1 MRPFTLL
8 AIAWLLARAL
18 QGAESPPMIL
28 TPDFSHAGY
37 RGGDATIPTVPVVA
51 NVRDFGA
58 IGDGEADDTA
68 AFAKALATAPAG
80 AVLVPAGRYRITGL
94 IELSRSGTVLRG
106 EGADRSVLW
115 FPRTLTDV
123 KPNWGETTSGRPTSN
138 YSWSSGF
145 IVIGPTT
152 KTPGP
157 RRIDVIEAAERGGR
171 SIRLANPPG
180 LAVDDEV
187 VVAVED
193 DAERTLTHHL
203 YAGDPGPITKLS
215 PLRARQIARI
225 AAIDGD
231 RVTLDRPLR
240 QDLRPAWKPRLSA
253 YAPPVRECGIEDLG
267 LAFPATPYEGHFTEL
282 GFNGV
287 ELRTGSADCW
297 VRGVTVANGES
308 GIYVQGDRST
318 VSGFT
323 LIGDKPSAPETYA
336 GAACIGH
343 HGISVGGSDNLIT
356 GFDFRVAYIHDI
368 SVEGGTCAGN
378 VFAGGRGVDLC
389 FDHHKKAPHAN
400 LFTDIDCGLGGRIW
414 MNGGGADLGR
424 PCGAWTVFWN
434 LRAQRRLA
442 PPPAG
447 FAPAGM
453 VTSGFDG
460 PVEPRDLHAAQL
472 ATRRAASE

>member
-1 MRPFTLL
+1 MTT
-8 AIAWLLARAL
+8 
-18 QGAESPPMIL
+18 

-37 RGGDATIPTVPVVA
+37 RGGGAAIPSPAVVA

-58 IGDGEADDTA
+58 LGDGEADDTA
-68 AFAKALATAPAG
+68 AFAKALATAPPG

-94 IELSRSGTVLRG
+94 IELNRSGTVLRG
-106 EGADRSVLW
+106 EGAERSVLW
-115 FPRTLTDV
+115 LPRTLTDV
-123 KPNWGETTSGRPTSN
+123 KPNWGATTSGRPTSN

-145 IVIGPTT
+145 VVIGPTA

-157 RRIDVIEAAERGGR
+157 RRISVSETAQRGTR
-171 SIRLANPPG
+171 TIRLAAPTG
-180 LAVDDEV
+180 LAVGDEV
-187 VVAVED
+187 AVAVED
-193 DAERTLTHHL
+193 DAERTLTAHL

-231 RVTLDRPLR
+231 NVTLDRPLR
-240 QDLRPAWKPRLSA
+240 QDLRPEWKPRLHA

-267 LAFPATPYEGHFTEL
+267 LAFPATPYAGHFTEL
-282 GFNGV
+282 GFNGI
-287 ELRTGSADCW
+287 ELRAGSADCW
-297 VRGVTVANGES
+297 VRRVTVANGDS

-318 VSGFT
+318 VAGIT
-323 LIGDKPSAPETYA
+323 LIGDKPPAPETYA

-356 GFDFRVAYIHDI
+356 GFDFRVPYIHDI
-368 SVEGGTCAGN
+368 SVEGGHCAGN
-378 VFAGGRGVDLC
+378 VFAAGRGVDLC

-414 MNGGGADLGR
+414 MNGGGVDLGR

-434 LRAQRRLA
+434 LRAERRLA

-447 FAPAGM
+447 FAPAGL
-453 VTSGFDG
+453 VTAGLDG

-472 ATRRAASE
+472 AGRLKAATKP